1 MLLHPTHKKRRW
13 PWILLTITVLFF
25 ALAGIGLLLLK
36 RMGIEGILSSPIIRS
51 QLVNT
56 GLVEQDLFDLLPRA
70 LGFTEPQ
77 TYLLLFLNNTELRP
91 GGGFIGVYGTVRMNR
106 GNYEVLAVEGTEV
119 LDYRNKNFVPPSPPA
134 PLAQYLKVPGWYFRD
149 SNWSPDFSESARF
162 GLSLYTQEGG
172 VAGDEIDAVIGVTT
186 HVLEEV
192 MQITG
197 PLTVDGITFT
207 PENVVEE
214 LEREVEYDFADR
226 GIVRPERKAIIKDL
240 MMAIVDTLKSDVLR
254 HPLQYKELI
263 EKLISQKHIMM
274 YALDPA
280 IQEMVVSHH
289 AGGVVAPTDGDYLMW
304 VDANLAALKTDH
316 ALTRMLSYHIEPAR
330 DSEGELYYRA
340 VVSMQYT
347 HGAAFDWRT
356 SRYLSYTRVY
366 APLGSELLKVEATPR
381 QSRDIPSVETGVDLG
396 KQWFGTF
403 VAVEPL
409 TTKTLTFTYRLPHS
423 VTKHIGSGAYA
434 LAIQKQPGLFGAR
447 LTLDLDFGTTIQSA
461 DPAEIESEWG
471 NATYRFTTP
480 FEQDQEFRVSF

>member
-1 MLLHPTHKKRRW
+1 MLLHHTHKKRRW
-13 PWILLTITVLFF
+13 PWILLMVMVLFLV
-25 ALAGIGLLLLK
+25 LAGAGIFLVK
-36 RMGIEGILSSPIIRS
+36 RMSIEGILSSPIVRS

-70 LGFTEPQ
+70 LGFVEPQ

-106 GNYEVLAVEGTEV
+106 GNYEVLVVEGTEI
-119 LDYRNKNFVPPSPPA
+119 LDYRNKNFVPPKA
-134 PLAQYLKVPGWYFRD
+134 PDPLTEYLKVPGWYFRD
-149 SNWSPDFSESARF
+149 SNWSPDFSESAKF

-172 VAGDEIDAVIGVTT
+172 VAADEIDAVIGVTT

-240 MMAIVDTLKSDVLR
+240 MMAIVDKLKSDVLR
-254 HPLQYKELI
+254 HPFQYKELI
-263 EKLISQKHIMM
+263 EKLISQKHIMV
-274 YALDPA
+274 YALDPV
-280 IQEMVVSHH
+280 IQETVVSHR
-289 AGGVVAPTDGDYLMW
+289 AGGVVIPTVSDYLMW
-304 VDANLAALKTDH
+304 VDANLGALKTDH
-316 ALTRMLSYHIEPAR
+316 ALTRTLSYRIEPAE
-330 DSEGELYYRA
+330 DSEGESYYRA
-340 VVSMQYT
+340 IVSMQYV
-347 HGAAFDWRT
+347 HGAALDWRT
-356 SRYLSYTRVY
+356 SRYLSYTRLY
-366 APLGSELLKVEATPR
+366 TPLGSELLSVEATPR

-423 VTKHIGSGAYA
+423 VTEHIRSGAYT
-434 LAIQKQPGLFGAR
+434 LAIQKQPGLFGSR

-461 DPAEIESEWG
+461 YPAEAKSEWG
-471 NATYRFTTP
+471 NATYRFATL